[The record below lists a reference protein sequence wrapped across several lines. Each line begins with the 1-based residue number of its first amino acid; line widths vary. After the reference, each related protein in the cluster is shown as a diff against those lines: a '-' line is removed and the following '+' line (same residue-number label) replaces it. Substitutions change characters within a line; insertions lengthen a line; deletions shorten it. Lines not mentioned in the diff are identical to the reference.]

1 MGVKFVATFALM
13 PYDRGVDLL
22 WCLIFMNLIK
32 VSLIADGIHGEVDE
46 REEHDTNTCTQ
57 I

>member
-1 MGVKFVATFALM
+1 VATFALM